1 MKLIQIYVKFLNKWK
16 INLLYSS
23 FDKNIKK
30 FDLINQKI
38 CDVYKAKNSN
48 NVNFIINFLMFE
60 NMTKNSEIND
70 FHKNDKQT
78 IEKNKYKYQFLI
90 KLKNLWKIKTNSCNQ

>member
-1 MKLIQIYVKFLNKWK
+1 M
-16 INLLYSS
+16 
-23 FDKNIKK
+23 
-30 FDLINQKI
+30 
-38 CDVYKAKNSN
+38 YKAKNSN

-78 IEKNKYKYQFLI
+78 IEKNKNKYQFLI
-90 KLKNLWKIKTNSCNQ
+90 KLKNL